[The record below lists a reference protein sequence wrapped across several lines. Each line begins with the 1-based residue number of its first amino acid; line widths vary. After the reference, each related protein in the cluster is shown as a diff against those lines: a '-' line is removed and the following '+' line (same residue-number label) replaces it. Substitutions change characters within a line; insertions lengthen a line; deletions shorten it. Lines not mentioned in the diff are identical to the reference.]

1 MEKAKIECMNLINL
15 VKKYNIPIIYQ
26 DEYNKNM
33 FKFDRHNYMSILRNK
48 MGTSPS
54 LYIKNDKR

>member
-26 DEYNKNM
+26 DEYNKNIY
-33 FKFDRHNYMSILRNK
+33 RYNWVRYLAILRTE
-48 MGTSPS
+48 MGTSPR